1 MNLKAV
7 AAIAALGVA
16 VSGCASIV
24 EGTTQS
30 IAITSTPA
38 PGAKCTAKSSEGTYY
53 VTTPGNITVHKT
65 KNDLDM
71 VCTLDGYK
79 DNHSIIPTHF
89 NGATVGNVIL
99 GGGVGL
105 VIDAATGANF
115 NYPTSFAV
123 VMVPVDGPAAAAPAT
138 VTTPAAISTP
148 PAKPGS

>member
-7 AAIAALGVA
+7 AALAALGVA
-16 VSGCASIV
+16 LSGCASIV

-30 IAITSTPA
+30 IAITSTPQD
-38 PGAKCTAKSSEGTYY
+38 GAKCTAKSSEGTYY

-65 KNDLDM
+65 KNDLDL
-71 VCTLDGYK
+71 VCTLAGFQ
-79 DNHSIIPTHF
+79 DNHSVIPTHF
-89 NGATVGNVIL
+89 NGATVGNVLL

-123 VMVPVDGPAAAAPAT
+123 AMAPVDAPAAAPTT
-138 VTTPAAISTP
+138 VTAPAAIAAP